1 MTDGPFDILGI
12 DARFEIDPAEIRRL
26 VVRRAARLHPDRAS
40 DPVSAAEQA
49 RELALVNEASGILL
63 DDIARAE
70 LLVSM
75 HGGPGPSEDRTLPEG
90 FLESI
95 LATRMELEEVVA
107 SGDEEGRGRLAA
119 WARTEWAERRAAVAS
134 ILDRKAPPTAD
145 DLLAVRREL
154 NRWRYSQRMIE
165 QLEPTDT
172 VPGP

>member
-12 DARFEIDPAEIRRL
+12 EARFEIDPADVRRRA
-26 VVRRAARLHPDRAS
+26 VRRAARLHPDRAS
-40 DPVSAAEQA
+40 DPVTAAEQA

-70 LLVSM
+70 LLLAM

-95 LATRMELEEVVA
+95 LATRMELEEAVA
-107 SGDEEGRGRLAA
+107 SGDQEGRKRLAD
-119 WARTEWAERRAAVAS
+119 WARSEWAERRAAVAS
-134 ILDRKAPPTAD
+134 ILDRNAPPVAD
-145 DLLAVRREL
+145 DLNVVRREL
-154 NRWRYSQRMIE
+154 NRWRYSQRMLE
-165 QLEPTDT
+165 QLEPSDT